1 MSMNQLQPELL
12 KILSISKTNQ
22 NSIIVR
28 LDDLFRK
35 FGTYNIEKWRN
46 MSNKKNSLL
55 HELVEKDMPDVIRHI
70 IQEHKL
76 DINIRRDS
84 DGVTP
89 FQLASKNEDSD
100 MCDVLKELGAA
111 EIQTEDVSKWS
122 PDEDREKAMNIV
134 WVDLEM
140 TSIED
145 PQILECAVIITD
157 KDLNE
162 LEKGKSSFIFI
173 LALFIQSQKNGNEKV
188 IIRISFMIL
197 LGILQ

>member
-1 MSMNQLQPELL
+1 MNQLQPELL